1 MVTPTP
7 WTWDETLFAGAAAY
21 YVQGRHPYAPELEAV
36 LANELA
42 LDGRGR
48 LLDVGC
54 GPGVVA
60 LRLARLFEEV
70 VGIDP
75 DAGMLEEGARRADA
89 AGVANARWVQLR
101 AEDLHDA
108 NLGVFRAA
116 TFAQSFHWMD
126 RDRVAATVRSMLEP
140 AGAFVQIGWLDEDVA
155 PWNTPLPHPEPPH
168 AQIVELVKQFLGSGR
183 RAGQGE
189 RTSFQNDEDAVVRR
203 AGFGPMRQIVL
214 EGGVFDRSVDDVVAS
229 YFAVSSSAPHLFGD
243 RLDAFEAELRALLV
257 ERSRDGRFSERS
269 RRTEVRIWR
278 NA

>member
-7 WTWDETLFAGAAAY
+7 WTWDETLFAGAAPY
-21 YVQGRHPYAPELEAV
+21 YVQGRHPYAPGLEAV
-36 LANELA
+36 IANELA

-75 DAGMLEEGARRADA
+75 DAGMLEEAARRADA
-89 AGVANARWVQLR
+89 DGLANARWIQLR
-101 AEDLHDA
+101 AEDLHGA

-126 RDRVAATVRSMLEP
+126 RDLVAATVRTMLEP
-140 AGAFVQIGWLDEDVA
+140 DGAFVQVGWLDEDVS
-155 PWNTPLPHPEPPH
+155 PVNTPLPHPEPPH
-168 AQIVELVKQFLGSGR
+168 AEIVELVKHYLGSER

-214 EGGVFDRSVDDVVAS
+214 EGQVFERSVDDVVAA
-229 YFAVSSSAPHLFGD
+229 YFAASSSAPHLFGD
-243 RLDAFEAELRALLV
+243 RADAFEAELRALLA
-257 ERSRDGRFSERS
+257 ERASDGRFSERS
-269 RRTEVRIWR
+269 RRTEIRIWR